1 MSTDFRN
8 IARVV
13 RPHGT
18 KGEVIVAELRG
29 LPFYL
34 HEGMEVALTPPALDR
49 DRFCL
54 VEEVKNCGGEMLVS
68 FSCAHSLHDAES
80 ISGTTVLACTED
92 LDASRLDASVDEL
105 IGRAV
110 VDARFGSLGVIGEVM
125 LTPANDVWVVDG
137 ARYGEVLVPVIEQ
150 VVESV
155 PAEGPIAVRLMDG
168 LIDPS
173 LL

>member
-8 IARVV
+8 IAPVV

-34 HEGMEVALTPPALDR
+34 REGMEVALTPPSLDR
-49 DRFCL
+49 DRFCR
-54 VEEVKNCGGEMLVS
+54 VEDVKDCGGDMLVT
-68 FSCAHSLHDAES
+68 FSCSRSLHDAEA
-80 ISGTTVLACTED
+80 ISGTTVLARVDD
-92 LDASRLDASVDEL
+92 LDAGDLDASVDEL
-105 IGRAV
+105 LGRAV
-110 VDARFGSLGVIGEVM
+110 VDVRYGELGVIEEVM

-137 ARYGEVLVPVIEQ
+137 ARYGEVLIPVIDQ
-150 VVESV
+150 VVDTV
-155 PAEGPIAVRLMDG
+155 PSEGPISVRVMDG

-173 LL
+173 QL

>member
-34 HEGMEVALTPPALDR
+34 HKGMEVALTPPALDR

-54 VEEVKNCGGEMLVS
+54 VEEIKNCGGEMLVS

-80 ISGTTVLACTED
+80 ISGTTVLARTED

-110 VDARFGSLGVIGEVM
+110 MDARFGSLGVIEEVM
-125 LTPANDVWVVDG
+125 LTPANDVWAVDG
-137 ARYGEVLVPVIEQ
+137 ARYGEVLIPVIEQ
-150 VVESV
+150 VIESV
-155 PAEGPIAVRLMDG
+155 PAEGPIFVRLMDG
-168 LIDPS
+168 LIDSP